1 MSGNNTAN
9 NPFSGLQG
17 MSSTELAHQQQ
28 QWAAAMQNQQ
38 SLTSTAGIYPTWTTT
53 ATTLQPGWPPP
64 TPSPLDPK
72 TASDLI
78 AQLEHD
84 KVIVADHQLLFGQ
97 YMGKSLRDVPLE
109 YIVQLGAALRGARIS
124 INKELRRRRCVER
137 LTKGRE

>member
-1 MSGNNTAN
+1 MSGNNTVN

-17 MSSTELAHQQQ
+17 MSSTELARQQ

-38 SLTSTAGIYPTWTTT
+38 SLTGTAGLYPTWTTT
-53 ATTLQPGWPPP
+53 AGTTWTPP
-64 TPSPLDPK
+64 TPAPLDPK

>member
-1 MSGNNTAN
+1 MSDNSTAN

-17 MSSTELAHQQQ
+17 MSLTELARQQ

-38 SLTSTAGIYPTWTTT
+38 SLTSTAGLYPTWTTT
-53 ATTLQPGWPPP
+53 ATTWTPP

-109 YIVQLGAALRGARIS
+109 YIVQLGAALRGARIQL
-124 INKELRRRRCVER
+124 NKELRRRRCVER
-137 LTKGRE
+137 LTHKQ